1 MRAEPEVITP
11 LAAAPVLA
19 EQPQPVIEGWAVRAS
34 SAARLSFTLIDLNGE
49 TGRKNGMASLAVAS
63 PEFRVLVS
71 QAKSMRVVVDR
82 SSDGYA
88 EIVQDFVQRLQRAID
103 GVPAKITVESGLPQH
118 SGFGSKT
125 TTLLTVGKAY
135 AALNERSMTTEEIAF
150 HAGRAGTSGGSV
162 NLTDRGGFIIDG
174 GHQVASDFDKD
185 PKRYLVPSRFAG
197 AARRKPP
204 VLISAAFPAWPI
216 LMIMP
221 AGEHVHGQPEADF
234 FRRTL
239 PIPLAEARKTA
250 HVVFMNLAP
259 AVLEG
264 DYNAFCDAFNRIT
277 FDTHFKQLQIQ
288 NQNAAV
294 HKVLEESRRNGID
307 AIGMS
312 SMGPGCFSFTRDPA
326 RAAGWLNEM
335 KRDGAVADYWFTRA
349 SNQGAQI
356 ERLPN
361 MELMPAA

>member
-1 MRAEPEVITP
+1 MMRAELEAITP
-11 LAAAPVLA
+11 SADAPVFV
-19 EQPQPVIEGWAVRAS
+19 EYKQPVVEGWAVRAS
-34 SAARLSFTLIDLNGE
+34 AAARLSFTLIDLNGE

-63 PEFRVLVS
+63 PEFRVLASHSDSV
-71 QAKSMRVVVDR
+71 RVIIDR
-82 SSDGYA
+82 NSDGYA
-88 EIVQDFVQRLQRAID
+88 GIIQDFVERLQRAID

-125 TTLLTVGKAY
+125 TTLLTIGKAY
-135 AALNERSMTTEEIAF
+135 AALNERAMPTDEIAF
-150 HAGRAGTSGGSV
+150 YAGRAGTSGGSV

-204 VLISAAFPAWPI
+204 VLISTALPPWPI

-264 DYNAFCDAFNRIT
+264 DYHAFCDAFNRIT
-277 FDTHFKQLQIQ
+277 FDTYFKQLQIQ

-312 SMGPGCFSFTRDPA
+312 SMGPGCFSFTREPA
-326 RAAGWLNEM
+326 KAIGWLKEM
-335 KRDGAVADYWFTRA
+335 KRDGVVADFWFTRA
-349 SNQGAQI
+349 SNQGAQV
-356 ERLPN
+356 ERVPN
-361 MELMPAA
+361 MEQPAA